1 MRMNFKN
8 IFMGL
13 TAWLVLGFAL
23 HGSDKDKGQLGFVK
37 EQKEVAGFPAPTTYY
52 QTIVFRTWLRKL

>member
-37 EQKEVAGFPAPTTYY
+37 EQKEVDATHKALKEA
-52 QTIVFRTWLRKL
+52 IAADDKK

>member
-23 HGSDKDKGQLGFVK
+23 HGSDKDKGQRRMWT
-37 EQKEVAGFPAPTTYY
+37 QPT
-52 QTIVFRTWLRKL
+52 KP